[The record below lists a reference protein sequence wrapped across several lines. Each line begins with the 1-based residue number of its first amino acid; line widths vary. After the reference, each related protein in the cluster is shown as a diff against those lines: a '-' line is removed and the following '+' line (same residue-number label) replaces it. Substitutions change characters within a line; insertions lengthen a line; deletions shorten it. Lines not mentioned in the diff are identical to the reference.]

1 MLRTL
6 LLTLLVVFTHSAI
19 ATEVFTTELYNDKG
33 LAGQI
38 VSTVGDD
45 NSQNVEFKLEWN
57 NRRISIK
64 EKYQLDERGLPVS
77 VSVEGTSAFGAPVKE
92 SYEWSDGHARWQS
105 RSDEGQSRIEENR
118 FYLTVDGADI
128 DILLRALLRTPGQEL
143 DLLPSGRVRLTE
155 IRKATVEKDGESKDV
170 TLYALSGL
178 DLTPTFLW
186 SDDTGRLFALNIGGF
201 MKAIRAGWGIGNFE
215 KLKVLADES
224 ENQYYKDLSAK
235 LTHKLTTPLLIQNA
249 RVIDV
254 VGRTALEDYD
264 VLVENE
270 TITRVA
276 RDIEVPENV
285 RLIDGT
291 GKTLIP
297 GLWDM
302 HGHLSKTDGFTYLPA
317 GVTSIRD
324 IGNSPENMEEIELL
338 YRTELLGTHLYKSG
352 FIDRESEYSAGNGF
366 TVKTLDEAKK
376 AVDWYAER
384 NYLQIKTYSSFDP
397 AWVKEFASYVHS
409 KGMRLSG
416 HIPAFMSAQQAI
428 DAGFDEIQHIN
439 MLFLNFL
446 ASDKLDTR
454 QILRFSLVGD
464 EAYKVDLQGPEMTAF
479 IDDLVEKN
487 IEVDLTVS
495 TFFSL
500 LLTRDR
506 QMDAE
511 YAAIADH
518 LPPNFRRGM
527 MTATMKID
535 DPAMD
540 ERYHKSGDALLAM
553 TKLLYDRG
561 VPIIAGTDNF
571 TGFTLLRE
579 LQLYSLA
586 GIPNIDVLRIATLD
600 AARVVGQEAATG
612 SISEG
617 KYADLVLID
626 GNPLEDIS
634 TLRKAT
640 LVVQGDRLFQPAAI
654 YDAIGVIPFAKATP
668 LD

>member
-1 MLRTL
+1 MFRTVL
-6 LLTLLVVFTHSAI
+6 FALTLVFTQTVTAE
-19 ATEVFTTELYNDKG
+19 EVFTTELYNDKG
-33 LAGQI
+33 LAGKI
-38 VSTVGDD
+38 VTTVGDD
-45 NSQNVEFKLEWN
+45 NSQSVDFRLEWN
-57 NRRISIK
+57 NRRVSIQ
-64 EKYQLDERGLPVS
+64 EHYQLDERGMPVN

-118 FYLTVDGADI
+118 FYVTVDGVDTDI
-128 DILLRALLRTPGQEL
+128 MLRALLKAPGQEL

-155 IRKATVEKDGESKDV
+155 IRKATVEKDGNSAEV

-178 DLTPTFLW
+178 NLTPTFLW

-201 MKAIRAGWGIGNFE
+201 MKAIREGWGLENFTR
-215 KLKVLADES
+215 LKEIADES
-224 ENQYYKDLSAK
+224 ENQYYKDLSKK
-235 LTHKLTTPLLIQNA
+235 LTYKLSTPLLIRNT
-249 RVIDV
+249 RVVDV
-254 VGRTALEDYD
+254 VGRTALEGHD
-264 VLVENE
+264 VLVENK
-270 TITRVA
+270 TITRVGKA
-276 RDIEVPENV
+276 IEAPANAKI
-285 RLIDGT
+285 IDGS

-302 HGHLSKTDGFTYLPA
+302 HGHLSKTDAFTYLPA
-317 GVTSIRD
+317 GVTSVRD
-324 IGNSPENMEEIELL
+324 IGNSPENMEEIERLFG
-338 YRTELLGTHLYKSG
+338 TELLGTHLYKSG
-352 FIDRESEYSAGNGF
+352 FIDRESEYSAGNGI

-397 AWVKEFASYVHS
+397 AWVKEFADYVHG

-446 ASDKLDTR
+446 AGDKLDTR
-454 QILRFSLVGD
+454 QRLRFSLIGD
-464 EAYKVDLQGPEMTAF
+464 EAYKLDLESPEVTAF
-479 IDDLVEKN
+479 IDDLVEKD

-495 TFFSL
+495 TFLSL

-518 LPPNFRRGM
+518 FPPGFRRGM
-527 MTATMKID
+527 MTATMDIED
-535 DPAMD
+535 EAMD
-540 ERYHKSGDALLAM
+540 ERYKKSADALLAM
-553 TKLLYDRG
+553 TKLLFDRG
-561 VPIIAGTDNF
+561 VPILAGTDYF
-571 TGFTLLRE
+571 TGFTVLRE
-579 LQLYSLA
+579 LELYVLA
-586 GIPNIDVLRIATLD
+586 GIPAIDVLRIATLN
-600 AARVVGQEAATG
+600 AAKVVGQEAATG
-612 SISEG
+612 SINEG
-617 KYADLVLID
+617 KYADLVLVD
-626 GNPLEDIS
+626 GNPLEDIT
-634 TLRKAT
+634 TLHKAT

-654 YDAIGVIPFAKATP
+654 YDAIGVIPFAEATP

>member
-1 MLRTL
+1 MLRILLFTL
-6 LLTLLVVFTHSAI
+6 ILVTSQSAS

-38 VSTVGDD
+38 VTTVKDD
-45 NSQNVEFKLEWN
+45 NSQSVDFKLEWN
-57 NRRISIK
+57 NRRVSIK
-64 EKYQLDERGLPVS
+64 EHYQLDDRGIPIN
-77 VSVEGTSAFGAPVKE
+77 VSVEGISAFGAPVKE

-118 FYLTVDGADI
+118 YYLTVDGIDN
-128 DILLRALLRTPGQEL
+128 DILLRALLRAPGQEL
-143 DLLPSGRVRLTE
+143 DLLPSGRVKLTE
-155 IRKATVEKDGESKDV
+155 IRKATVEKDGISKEV

-201 MKAIRAGWGIGNFE
+201 MKAIRKGWGLENFK
-215 KLKVLADES
+215 KLKKLADES
-224 ENQYYKDLSAK
+224 ENQYYKDLSKK
-235 LTHKLTTPLLIQNA
+235 LTHKLTTPLLIRNT
-249 RVIDV
+249 RVVDV
-254 VGRTALEDYD
+254 VGRTALEGHD

-270 TITRVA
+270 KITGVAKGIDAPANARV
-276 RDIEVPENV
+276 
-285 RLIDGT
+285 IDGS

-302 HGHLSKTDGFTYLPA
+302 HGHLSKTDAFTYLPA
-317 GVTSIRD
+317 GVTSVRD
-324 IGNSPENMEEIELL
+324 IGNSPENMEEIEQLFG
-338 YRTELLGTHLYKSG
+338 TELLGTHLYKSG

-366 TVKTLDEAKK
+366 TVKTLDEAKE

-397 AWVKEFASYVHS
+397 AWVKEFADYVHS

-446 ASDKLDTR
+446 AGDKLDTR
-454 QILRFSLVGD
+454 QTLRFSLIGD
-464 EAYKVDLQGPEMTAF
+464 EAYKLDLKGPEMTAF

-495 TFFSL
+495 TFMSL

-527 MTATMKID
+527 MTATMKIED
-535 DPAMD
+535 EAMD
-540 ERYHKSGDALLAM
+540 ERYRKSADALLAL
-553 TKLLYDRG
+553 TKLLFDRG
-561 VPIIAGTDNF
+561 VPIIAGTDYF
-571 TGFTLLRE
+571 TGFTVLRE
-579 LQLYSLA
+579 LELYALA
-586 GIPNIDVLRIATLD
+586 GIPTIDVLRIATLN

-612 SISEG
+612 SITEG
-617 KYADLVLID
+617 KYADLVLVD

-634 TLRKAT
+634 TLRNTT
-640 LVVQGDRLFQPAAI
+640 LVVQGDRLYQPAAI
-654 YDAIGVIPFAKATP
+654 YEAIGVIPFAEATV

>member
-1 MLRTL
+1 MLRTFPITL
-6 LLTLLVVFTHSAI
+6 LLIVTQSAI
-19 ATEVFTTELYNDKG
+19 ASEVFTTELYNDKG

-38 VSTVGDD
+38 VTTVEDD
-45 NSQNVEFKLEWN
+45 NSQSVDFKLEWN
-57 NRRISIK
+57 NRRIAIK
-64 EKYQLDERGLPVS
+64 EQYQLDERGMPVS
-77 VSVEGTSAFGAPVKE
+77 VSVEGLSAFGAPVKE

-105 RSDEGQSRIEENR
+105 RSDEGQTRIDENR
-118 FYLTVDGADI
+118 FYVTVDGADS
-128 DILLRALLRTPGQEL
+128 DILMRALLRAPGMEL

-155 IRKATVEKDGESKDV
+155 IRKASVEKDGQSKDV

-186 SDDTGRLFALNIGGF
+186 SDEAGRLFALNIGGF
-201 MKAIRAGWGIGNFE
+201 MKAIREGWGLENFE

-235 LTHKLTTPLLIQNA
+235 LTHTLTTPLLIRNT
-249 RVIDV
+249 RVVDV
-254 VGRTALEDYD
+254 VGRTALENHD

-276 RDIEVPENV
+276 KDIEAPANA

-317 GVTSIRD
+317 GVTSVRD
-324 IGNSPENMEEIELL
+324 IGNSPENMEEIEQLF
-338 YRTELLGTHLYKSG
+338 RKELLGTHLYKSG
-352 FIDRESEYSAGNGF
+352 FIDRESEYSAGNGY

-384 NYLQIKTYSSFDP
+384 NYIQIKTYSSFDP
-397 AWVKEFASYVHS
+397 AWVKEFAGYVHS

-446 ASDKLDTR
+446 AGDRLDTR
-454 QILRFSLVGD
+454 QTLRFSLVGD
-464 EAYKVDLQGPEMTAF
+464 EAYTVDLQGPEMTAF

-495 TFFSL
+495 TFLSL

-506 QMDAE
+506 QIDAE

-518 LPPNFRRGM
+518 LPPTFRRRM

-535 DPAMD
+535 DKAMD
-540 ERYHKSGDALLAM
+540 DRYHKSADALLAL
-553 TKLLYDRG
+553 TKLLFDRG
-561 VPIIAGTDNF
+561 VPIIAGTDAF

-579 LQLYSLA
+579 LELYALA
-586 GIPNIDVLRIATLD
+586 GIPAIDVLRIATLD
-600 AARVVGQEAATG
+600 AARVVGQEATTG
-612 SISEG
+612 SITEG
-617 KYADLVLID
+617 KYADLVLVD
-626 GNPLEDIS
+626 GNPLEDITS
-634 TLRKAT
+634 LHKAT
-640 LVVQGDRLFQPAAI
+640 LVVQGDRLYQPAAI
-654 YDAIGVIPFAKATP
+654 YEAIGVIPFAEATD

>member
-1 MLRTL
+1 MLRILLFTL
-6 LLTLLVVFTHSAI
+6 ILVTSQSAS

-38 VSTVGDD
+38 VTTVKDD
-45 NSQNVEFKLEWN
+45 NSQSVDFKLEWN
-57 NRRISIK
+57 NRRVSIK
-64 EKYQLDERGLPVS
+64 EHYQLDDRGIPIN
-77 VSVEGTSAFGAPVKE
+77 VSVEGISAFGAPVKE

-118 FYLTVDGADI
+118 YYLTVDGIDN
-128 DILLRALLRTPGQEL
+128 DILLRALLRAPGQEL

-155 IRKATVEKDGESKDV
+155 IRKATVEKDGISKEV

-201 MKAIRAGWGIGNFE
+201 MKAIRKGWGLENFK
-215 KLKVLADES
+215 KLKKLADES
-224 ENQYYKDLSAK
+224 ENQYYKDLSKK
-235 LTHKLTTPLLIQNA
+235 LTHKLTTPLLIRNT
-249 RVIDV
+249 RVVDV
-254 VGRTALEDYD
+254 VGRTALEGHD

-270 TITRVA
+270 KITRVA
-276 RDIEVPENV
+276 KGIDAPANARV
-285 RLIDGT
+285 IDGS

-302 HGHLSKTDGFTYLPA
+302 HGHLSKTDAFTYLPA
-317 GVTSIRD
+317 GVTSVRD
-324 IGNSPENMEEIELL
+324 IGNSPENMEEIEQLFG
-338 YRTELLGTHLYKSG
+338 TELLGTHLYKSG

-366 TVKTLDEAKK
+366 TVKTLDEAKE

-397 AWVKEFASYVHS
+397 AWVKEFADYVHS

-446 ASDKLDTR
+446 AGDKLDTR
-454 QILRFSLVGD
+454 QTLRFSLIGD
-464 EAYKVDLQGPEMTAF
+464 EAYKLDLKGPEMTAF

-495 TFFSL
+495 TFMSL

-527 MTATMKID
+527 MTATMKIED
-535 DPAMD
+535 EAMD
-540 ERYHKSGDALLAM
+540 ERYRKSADALLAL
-553 TKLLYDRG
+553 TKLLFDRG
-561 VPIIAGTDNF
+561 VPIIAGTDYF
-571 TGFTLLRE
+571 TGFTVLRE
-579 LQLYSLA
+579 LELYALA
-586 GIPNIDVLRIATLD
+586 GIPTIDVLRIATLN

-612 SISEG
+612 SITEG
-617 KYADLVLID
+617 KYADLVLVD

-634 TLRKAT
+634 TLRNTT
-640 LVVQGDRLFQPAAI
+640 LVVQGDRLYQPAAI
-654 YDAIGVIPFAKATP
+654 YEAIGVIPFAEATV

>member
-6 LLTLLVVFTHSAI
+6 LLTLLFVFTHSAI

-38 VSTVGDD
+38 VTTVVDD
-45 NSQNVEFKLEWN
+45 NNQDVEFKLEWN

-64 EKYQLDERGLPVS
+64 EKYQLDERGLPVR

-155 IRKATVEKDGESKDV
+155 IRKASVEKDGESKDV

-186 SDDTGRLFALNIGGF
+186 SDETGRLFAFNIGGF
-201 MKAIRAGWGIGNFE
+201 MKAIRAGWGIENFE
-215 KLKVLADES
+215 KLKVFADES
-224 ENQYYKDLSAK
+224 ENKYYKDLSAK
-235 LTHKLTTPLLIQNA
+235 LTHKLTTPLLIQNT

-270 TITRVA
+270 TIIRVA
-276 RDIEVPENV
+276 KDIEAPKNAK
-285 RLIDGT
+285 LIDGT

-338 YRTELLGTHLYKSG
+338 FRTELLGTHLYKSG

-366 TVKTLDEAKK
+366 TVKTLDEAKE

-397 AWVKEFASYVHS
+397 AWVKEFADYVHS

-416 HIPAFMSAQQAI
+416 HVPAFMSAQQAI

-454 QILRFSLVGD
+454 QTLRFSLVGD
-464 EAYKVDLQGPEMTAF
+464 EAYTVDLQGPEMTAF

-495 TFFSL
+495 TFLSL

-540 ERYHKSGDALLAM
+540 ERYQKSGKALMAL

-561 VPIIAGTDNF
+561 VPIIAGTDYF

-579 LQLYSLA
+579 LELYSLA

-600 AARVVGQEAATG
+600 AARRCRAG
-612 SISEG
+612 SRHRF
-617 KYADLVLID
+617 
-626 GNPLEDIS
+626 N
-634 TLRKAT
+634 
-640 LVVQGDRLFQPAAI
+640 
-654 YDAIGVIPFAKATP
+654 
-668 LD
+668 

>member
-1 MLRTL
+1 MLRILLFTL
-6 LLTLLVVFTHSAI
+6 ILVTSQSAS

-38 VSTVGDD
+38 VTTVKDD
-45 NSQNVEFKLEWN
+45 NSQSVDFKLEWN
-57 NRRISIK
+57 NRRVSIK
-64 EKYQLDERGLPVS
+64 EHYQLDDRGIPIN
-77 VSVEGTSAFGAPVKE
+77 VSVEGISAFGAPVKE

-118 FYLTVDGADI
+118 YYLTVDGIDN
-128 DILLRALLRTPGQEL
+128 DILLRALLRAPGQEL

-155 IRKATVEKDGESKDV
+155 IRKATVEKDGISKEV

-201 MKAIRAGWGIGNFE
+201 MKAIRKGWGLENFK
-215 KLKVLADES
+215 KLKKLADES
-224 ENQYYKDLSAK
+224 ENQYYKDLSK
-235 LTHKLTTPLLIQNA
+235 ELTHKLTTPLLIRNT
-249 RVIDV
+249 RVVDV
-254 VGRTALEDYD
+254 VGRTALEGHD

-270 TITRVA
+270 KITRVA
-276 RDIEVPENV
+276 KGIDAPANARV
-285 RLIDGT
+285 IDGS

-302 HGHLSKTDGFTYLPA
+302 HGHLSKTDAFTYLPA
-317 GVTSIRD
+317 GVTSVRD
-324 IGNSPENMEEIELL
+324 IGNSPENMEEIEQLFG
-338 YRTELLGTHLYKSG
+338 TELLGTHLYKSG

-366 TVKTLDEAKK
+366 TVKTLDEAKE

-397 AWVKEFASYVHS
+397 AWVKEFADYVHS

-446 ASDKLDTR
+446 AGDKLDTR
-454 QILRFSLVGD
+454 QTLRFSLIGD
-464 EAYKVDLQGPEMTAF
+464 EAYKLDLKGPEMTAF

-495 TFFSL
+495 TFMSL

-527 MTATMKID
+527 MTATMKIED
-535 DPAMD
+535 EAMD
-540 ERYHKSGDALLAM
+540 ERYRKSADALLAL
-553 TKLLYDRG
+553 TKLLFDRG
-561 VPIIAGTDNF
+561 VPIIAGTDYF
-571 TGFTLLRE
+571 TGFTVLRE
-579 LQLYSLA
+579 LELYALA
-586 GIPNIDVLRIATLD
+586 GIPTIDVLRIATLN

-612 SISEG
+612 SITEG
-617 KYADLVLID
+617 KYADLVLVD

-634 TLRKAT
+634 TLRNTT
-640 LVVQGDRLFQPAAI
+640 LVVQGDRLYQPAAI
-654 YDAIGVIPFAKATP
+654 YEAIGVIPFAEATV